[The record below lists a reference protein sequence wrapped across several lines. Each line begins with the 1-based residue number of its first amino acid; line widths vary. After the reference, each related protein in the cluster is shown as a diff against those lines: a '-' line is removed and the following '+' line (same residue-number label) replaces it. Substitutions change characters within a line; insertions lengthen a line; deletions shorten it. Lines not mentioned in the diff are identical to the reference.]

1 MALAPMLCVG
11 LGVFVTV
18 TVTETVGVGVGLGS
32 IFTTPP
38 SPTLLSKTAH
48 PRDPT
53 GQGGL
58 SLCVAYVQYPSFNP
72 CVRNDGIEANATTS
86 SPHRDCD
93 GAAPPSGQ
101 QYHPSG

>member
-1 MALAPMLCVG
+1 MLCVG
-11 LGVFVTV
+11 LGVFVMV

-38 SPTLLSKTAH
+38 SPILLSKTAH

-58 SLCVAYVQYPSFNP
+58 SLCVAYVQYPSFSP
-72 CVRNDGIEANATTS
+72 CVRNNGIAESAFTV
-86 SPHRDCD
+86 PHRDCD

-101 QYHPSG
+101 QYHPLG